1 MSNSL
6 LNSVNELLEIISSL
20 LLFLSTIFAK
30 YFIFWFF
37 TWLTVTEDWLESW
50 FLKIDIISLLTTFE
64 VLGIDDDVSAGE
76 ELEDELDEEELGGS
90 KEFRAEELDEEELG
104 GSKEL
109 RDELDTEEFGPEES
123 VGGLEVGGEELDE
136 EEMGGEEL
144 DEEELGGEELDEEEP
159 GGSKEFRREELDEEE
174 LEEEEFDEGE
184 EPIPCINESIV
195 LSIIFPLP
203 TLFKRLFI
211 SVSMFVGLET
221 LSDCE

>member
-1 MSNSL
+1 M
-6 LNSVNELLEIISSL
+6 V
-20 LLFLSTIFAK
+20 
-30 YFIFWFF
+30 
-37 TWLTVTEDWLESW
+37 
-50 FLKIDIISLLTTFE
+50 
-64 VLGIDDDVSAGE
+64 E
-76 ELEDELDEEELGGS
+76 EELDEEELGGS

-104 GSKEL
+104 GSKEF

-123 VGGLEVGGEELDE
+123 VKGLEVGGEELDE
-136 EEMGGEEL
+136 EEL
-144 DEEELGGEELDEEEP
+144 

>member
-6 LNSVNELLEIISSL
+6 LNSVKELLEIISSL

-64 VLGIDDDVSAGE
+64 VLGIDDDVWAGV
-76 ELEDELDEEELGGS
+76 ELDEEELGGS

-104 GSKEL
+104 GSKEF
-109 RDELDTEEFGPEES
+109 REELDTEELGPEES
-123 VGGLEVGGEELDE
+123 VKGLEVGGEELDE
-136 EEMGGEEL
+136 EEL
-144 DEEELGGEELDEEEP
+144 

>member
-1 MSNSL
+1 M
-6 LNSVNELLEIISSL
+6 
-20 LLFLSTIFAK
+20 A
-30 YFIFWFF
+30 
-37 TWLTVTEDWLESW
+37 
-50 FLKIDIISLLTTFE
+50 
-64 VLGIDDDVSAGE
+64 E
-76 ELEDELDEEELGGS
+76 EELDEEELGGS

-104 GSKEL
+104 GSKEFI
-109 RDELDTEEFGPEES
+109 DELDTEELGPEES
-123 VGGLEVGGEELDE
+123 VKGLEVGGEELDE
-136 EEMGGEEL
+136 EEL
-144 DEEELGGEELDEEEP
+144 

>member
-64 VLGIDDDVSAGE
+64 VLGIDDDDVSAGE
-76 ELEDELDEEELGGS
+76 ELDEEELGGS

-123 VGGLEVGGEELDE
+123 VVGREV
-136 EEMGGEEL
+136 
-144 DEEELGGEELDEEEP
+144 GEELDEEEP

-211 SVSMFVGLET
+211 SVSMFVGLEP

>member
-1 MSNSL
+1 LSNSL
-6 LNSVNELLEIISSL
+6 LNSVKELLEIISSL

-37 TWLTVTEDWLESW
+37 TWLTVTEDWLEEDWLESW

-64 VLGIDDDVSAGE
+64 VLGIDDDVSAE
-76 ELEDELDEEELGGS
+76 EELDEEELGGS
-90 KEFRAEELDEEELG
+90 KEFRAEELDTEEL
-104 GSKEL
+104 
-109 RDELDTEEFGPEES
+109 GPEES
-123 VGGLEVGGEELDE
+123 VKGLEVGGEELDE
-136 EEMGGEEL
+136 EEL
-144 DEEELGGEELDEEEP
+144 

-174 LEEEEFDEGE
+174 LDEEEFDEGE

>member
-1 MSNSL
+1 LSNSL

-37 TWLTVTEDWLESW
+37 TWLTVTEDWLEEDWLESW

-64 VLGIDDDVSAGE
+64 VLGIDDDVSAE
-76 ELEDELDEEELGGS
+76 EELDEEELGGS
-90 KEFRAEELDEEELG
+90 KEFRAEELDTEEL
-104 GSKEL
+104 
-109 RDELDTEEFGPEES
+109 GPEES
-123 VGGLEVGGEELDE
+123 VKGLEVGGEELDE
-136 EEMGGEEL
+136 EEL
-144 DEEELGGEELDEEEP
+144 

-174 LEEEEFDEGE
+174 LEEEAFDEGE

>member
-1 MSNSL
+1 LSNSL
-6 LNSVNELLEIISSL
+6 LNSVKELLEIISSL

-37 TWLTVTEDWLESW
+37 TWLTVTEDWLEEDWLESW

-64 VLGIDDDVSAGE
+64 VLGIDDDVSAE
-76 ELEDELDEEELGGS
+76 EELDEEELGGS
-90 KEFRAEELDEEELG
+90 KEFRAEELDTEEL
-104 GSKEL
+104 
-109 RDELDTEEFGPEES
+109 GPEES
-123 VGGLEVGGEELDE
+123 VKGLEVGGEELDE
-136 EEMGGEEL
+136 EEL
-144 DEEELGGEELDEEEP
+144 

>member
-6 LNSVNELLEIISSL
+6 LNSVKELLEIISSL

-76 ELEDELDEEELGGS
+76 EL
-90 KEFRAEELDEEELG
+90 DEEELG

-136 EEMGGEEL
+136 EEL
-144 DEEELGGEELDEEEP
+144 

-174 LEEEEFDEGE
+174 LDGEELDEEEFDGGE

>member
-1 MSNSL
+1 M
-6 LNSVNELLEIISSL
+6 
-20 LLFLSTIFAK
+20 
-30 YFIFWFF
+30 
-37 TWLTVTEDWLESW
+37 
-50 FLKIDIISLLTTFE
+50 
-64 VLGIDDDVSAGE
+64 
-76 ELEDELDEEELGGS
+76 
-90 KEFRAEELDEEELG
+90 DEEELG

-136 EEMGGEEL
+136 EEL
-144 DEEELGGEELDEEEP
+144 DGEEP

>member
-1 MSNSL
+1 
-6 LNSVNELLEIISSL
+6 
-20 LLFLSTIFAK
+20 
-30 YFIFWFF
+30 
-37 TWLTVTEDWLESW
+37 
-50 FLKIDIISLLTTFE
+50 
-64 VLGIDDDVSAGE
+64 
-76 ELEDELDEEELGGS
+76 
-90 KEFRAEELDEEELG
+90 LDEEELG

-123 VGGLEVGGEELDE
+123 VGGLEVGGEEPDE
-136 EEMGGEEL
+136 G
-144 DEEELGGEELDEEEP
+144 ELGGEELDEEEP

-184 EPIPCINESIV
+184 EPIPCINESTV

>member
-1 MSNSL
+1 LSNSL
-6 LNSVNELLEIISSL
+6 LNSVKELLEIISSL

-37 TWLTVTEDWLESW
+37 TWLTVTEDWLEEDWLESW

-64 VLGIDDDVSAGE
+64 VLGIDDDVSAE
-76 ELEDELDEEELGGS
+76 EELDEEELGGS

-104 GSKEL
+104 GSKEF
-109 RDELDTEEFGPEES
+109 REELDTEELGPEES
-123 VGGLEVGGEELDE
+123 VKGLEVGGEELDE
-136 EEMGGEEL
+136 EEL
-144 DEEELGGEELDEEEP
+144 
-159 GGSKEFRREELDEEE
+159 GGSKEFRREELD
-174 LEEEEFDEGE
+174 GE

>member
-1 MSNSL
+1 
-6 LNSVNELLEIISSL
+6 
-20 LLFLSTIFAK
+20 
-30 YFIFWFF
+30 
-37 TWLTVTEDWLESW
+37 
-50 FLKIDIISLLTTFE
+50 
-64 VLGIDDDVSAGE
+64 
-76 ELEDELDEEELGGS
+76 
-90 KEFRAEELDEEELG
+90 LDEEELG

-109 RDELDTEEFGPEES
+109 RDELDTEEFGPVES

-136 EEMGGEEL
+136 EEL
-144 DEEELGGEELDEEEP
+144 DGEEP

>member
-1 MSNSL
+1 M
-6 LNSVNELLEIISSL
+6 V
-20 LLFLSTIFAK
+20 
-30 YFIFWFF
+30 
-37 TWLTVTEDWLESW
+37 
-50 FLKIDIISLLTTFE
+50 
-64 VLGIDDDVSAGE
+64 E
-76 ELEDELDEEELGGS
+76 EELDEEELGGS

-104 GSKEL
+104 GSKEF

-123 VGGLEVGGEELDE
+123 VKGLEVGGEELDE
-136 EEMGGEEL
+136 EEL
-144 DEEELGGEELDEEEP
+144 

-174 LEEEEFDEGE
+174 LEEEELEEEEFDDGV

-211 SVSMFVGLET
+211 SVSMFVGLEP

>member
-1 MSNSL
+1 LSNSL

-37 TWLTVTEDWLESW
+37 TSLTVTEDWLEEDWLESW

-64 VLGIDDDVSAGE
+64 VLGIDDDVSAE
-76 ELEDELDEEELGGS
+76 EELDEEELGGS
-90 KEFRAEELDEEELG
+90 KEFRE
-104 GSKEL
+104 
-109 RDELDTEEFGPEES
+109 ELDTEELGPEES
-123 VGGLEVGGEELDE
+123 VKGLEVGGEELDE
-136 EEMGGEEL
+136 EEL
-144 DEEELGGEELDEEEP
+144 

-174 LEEEEFDEGE
+174 LDEEELDEEEFDGGE

>member
-1 MSNSL
+1 LSNSL
-6 LNSVNELLEIISSL
+6 LNSVKELLEIISSL

-37 TWLTVTEDWLESW
+37 TWLTVTEDWLEEDWLESW

-64 VLGIDDDVSAGE
+64 VLGIDDDVSAE
-76 ELEDELDEEELGGS
+76 EELDEEELGGS
-90 KEFRAEELDEEELG
+90 KEFRAEELDTEEL
-104 GSKEL
+104 
-109 RDELDTEEFGPEES
+109 GPEES
-123 VGGLEVGGEELDE
+123 VKGLEVGGEELDE
-136 EEMGGEEL
+136 EEL
-144 DEEELGGEELDEEEP
+144 

-174 LEEEEFDEGE
+174 LEEEAFDEGE

>member
-1 MSNSL
+1 LSNSL

-37 TWLTVTEDWLESW
+37 TSLTVTEDWLEEDWLESW

-64 VLGIDDDVSAGE
+64 VLGIDDDVSAE
-76 ELEDELDEEELGGS
+76 EELDEEELGGS

-104 GSKEL
+104 GSKEF
-109 RDELDTEEFGPEES
+109 REELDTEELGPEES
-123 VGGLEVGGEELDE
+123 VKGLEVGGEELDE
-136 EEMGGEEL
+136 EEL
-144 DEEELGGEELDEEEP
+144 

>member
-6 LNSVNELLEIISSL
+6 LNSVKELLEIISSL

-37 TWLTVTEDWLESW
+37 TWLTVTEDWLEEDWLESW

-64 VLGIDDDVSAGE
+64 VLGIDDDVSAE
-76 ELEDELDEEELGGS
+76 EELDEEELGGS

-104 GSKEL
+104 GSKEF
-109 RDELDTEEFGPEES
+109 REELDTEELGPEES
-123 VGGLEVGGEELDE
+123 VKGLEVGGEELDE
-136 EEMGGEEL
+136 EEL
-144 DEEELGGEELDEEEP
+144 

-174 LEEEEFDEGE
+174 LDEEEFDGGE

-211 SVSMFVGLET
+211 SVSMFDGLET